1 MFAHIC
7 DQTLKMR
14 ACSTSQALLMLR
26 LVKARSAEFLN
37 LLLWTADQLM
47 RPTFRNLTDSYES
60 WAYRKGLLGQLHR
73 LERRRWIERK
83 ASAPKDRIYRLTEE
97 GRLHVLGGRDPEQ
110 RWTRF
115 WDGQWRMVLFDLPLG
130 NDAQRRRLWSYLRD
144 KGFGY
149 LQNSVWIT
157 PDPLE
162 KEREFLARER
172 IDVESLILLDAR
184 PCADETDEQIVAGA
198 WDFERI
204 NNRYTHHLNVLKQ
217 RPSSLLRSEA
227 AASALQRWAG
237 AEHEAWLN
245 AVTKDPLL
253 PQQILPSGYLGKRA
267 WQRRKEVLH
276 QAGQQIGSFR
286 QE

>member
-1 MFAHIC
+1 
-7 DQTLKMR
+7 
-14 ACSTSQALLMLR
+14 
-26 LVKARSAEFLN
+26 VNARSAEFLN
-37 LLLWTADQLM
+37 LLLWSADQLM

-60 WAYRKGLLGQLHR
+60 WAYRKGLLVQLHR

-83 ASAPKDRIYRLTEE
+83 ATAPKDRIYRLTEQ

-110 RWTRF
+110 RWTRS
-115 WDGQWRMVLFDLPLG
+115 WDGQWRMVLFDMPLG
-130 NDAQRRRLWSYLRD
+130 KDAQRRRLWSYLRD

-162 KEREFLARER
+162 EEREILASESVN
-172 IDVESLILLDAR
+172 VESLILLEAR
-184 PCADETDEQIVAGA
+184 PCAGETHEQIVAGA

-204 NNRYTHHLNVLKQ
+204 NNHYTRHLKVLKQ
-217 RPSSLLRSEA
+217 RPSGSLGSGA
-227 AASALQRWAG
+227 VAGALQRWAA

-253 PQQILPSGYLGKRA
+253 PKQILPSDYLGQRA
-267 WQRRKEVLH
+267 WQRRKEVL
-276 QAGQQIGSFR
+276 QEAGQQIRSFY
-286 QE
+286 QK

>member
-1 MFAHIC
+1 LLDLAGL
-7 DQTLKMR
+7 LK
-14 ACSTSQALLMLR
+14 LR

-47 RPTFRNLTDSYES
+47 RPTFRNLKDSYES

-73 LERRRWIERK
+73 LERRRWIERN
-83 ASAPKDRIYRLTEE
+83 ASAPKDRIYRLTEQ

-110 RWTRF
+110 RWARS
-115 WDGQWRMVLFDLPLG
+115 WDGQWRMVLFDMPLG
-130 NDAQRRRLWSYLRD
+130 KDAQRRRLWSYLRD
-144 KGFGY
+144 KGFGH
-149 LQNSVWIT
+149 LQNSVWIA

-162 KEREFLARER
+162 NEREILASQS
-172 IDVESLILLDAR
+172 INVESLILLDAR
-184 PCADETDEQIVAGA
+184 PCAGETDEQIVVGA

-204 NNRYTHHLNVLKQ
+204 NNRYTHHLNLLKQ
-217 RPSSLLRSEA
+217 RPSGSLRSEA
-227 AASALQRWAG
+227 AASALQRWAA

-245 AVTKDPLL
+245 AVMKDPLL

-276 QAGQQIGSFR
+276 QAGQQIGSFPPK
-286 QE
+286 